1 MTEFEVL
8 KWVHLLAAATWTG
21 GLIVLAFLVGAARK
35 AGADTEVLRSIA
47 RRFGV
52 VSWSAMAI
60 AVLAGLRLYTLI
72 GLPWADFALKG
83 TLIALSIGISLFHH
97 LTARRTS
104 PAMRGI
110 QQGLILLLAI
120 GIFGAAVVL
129 A

>member
-35 AGADTEVLRSIA
+35 AGADTEVLRAMA

-60 AVLAGLRLYTLI
+60 AVLAGLRLYMLI
-72 GLPWADFALKG
+72 GLPWANFALKG
-83 TLIALSIGISLFHH
+83 TLIALSIGFSLFHH

-104 PAMRGI
+104 PALRGL
-110 QQGLILLLAI
+110 QQGVILLLAI

>member
-35 AGADTEVLRSIA
+35 AGADTEVLRAIA
-47 RRFGV
+47 RRFGI

-60 AVLAGLRLYTLI
+60 AVLAGLRLYALI

>member
-1 MTEFEVL
+1 MTEFELL
-8 KWVHLLAAATWTG
+8 KWIHLLAAATWTG

-35 AGADTEVLRSIA
+35 AGADVEILRVLA

-52 VSWSAMAI
+52 VSWTAMAV

-83 TLIALSIGISLFHH
+83 TLIALSIGVSLFHH
-97 LTARRTS
+97 FTARRTS
-104 PAMRGI
+104 PAMRGL
-110 QQGLILLLAI
+110 QQAIILVLAV
-120 GIFGAAVVL
+120 GIFGAAVLL